1 MQQFI
6 FLPLATYTAQMVFVK
21 TFSHQNTAIRLQKSS
36 EVLEEVKPSSAAAT
50 ETGKASVWKSLLT
63 DTQSNVKLWP
73 LSNSTFPCTSEQMIA
88 LKYENIC
95 LTGRIAED

>member
-21 TFSHQNTAIRLQKSS
+21 TFSHQNTSAAIRKSS
-36 EVLEEVKPSSAAAT
+36 ELLEEVKPSSAAAT
-50 ETGKASVWKSLLT
+50 EMGKASEWKSLLT

-73 LSNSTFPCTSEQMIA
+73 LSNCDTFP
-88 LKYENIC
+88 LHFRENDC
-95 LTGRIAED
+95 S